1 MRASSLILL
10 TLNILLVPVLA
21 ASTTTSALT
30 CPYRTVNYITHSLP
44 QQCLTSLRKTNLTTT
59 PTAAGN
65 ATTES
70 VASTTSA
77 VAQISNF
84 DSESQSSTNVS
95 TLNVTSSIAAI
106 NISSIQTQSTPSTP
120 SSESYVSGTGEATDD
135 VSPLEDVKF
144 LSFEDWK
151 RENLKKSGQSE
162 HIGHR
167 ARGEHSEP
175 QKRPT
180 IDQSSLDSL
189 GDDGEIDLDFSGF
202 VSDGLEPENQ
212 PQPRPPTPV
221 SDGAP
226 VIEPGRAPRVG
237 LRSKDAGKTCKERSN
252 YASFDCG
259 ANIMKTNPEASSPL
273 AILGKNKDAYMLNEC
288 SAQNKFVILELCD
301 DIAIDTIVVA
311 NFEFFSS
318 IFRTFKVSVSDKY
331 PVKTDKWKTL
341 GIFEARNSRE
351 VQAFLV
357 ENSVIWARYLRIEF
371 LTHYGSEYYCPLSL
385 VRVHGTTMLE
395 EYKHDIESLQ
405 NEDDDDP
412 VLFHQENP
420 ALVDEMEPD
429 AVAEALRSKPSSHRS
444 ETAVVE
450 EHFPVEEASQDASPS
465 STTETQTKNGS
476 INSAS
481 KVPTTSANFSILVGS
496 LAHQR
501 YASET
506 CDIAETSSATEPEQ
520 YREKSNAHSMS
531 DVDPT
536 TGLSTSSFDS
546 SNSIRTPVPITGS
559 KNATSATSSSPNASS
574 QATNSTLSKNS
585 STPPSVNGTK
595 GSGSPTQVAPAAPT
609 MQESFFKS
617 VQKRL
622 QMLESNSSLSLQYI
636 EDQSRALRDAFQ
648 KVEQRQLA
656 KTTSFL
662 EYLNSTVLNELREF
676 RQQYDQLWQ
685 STVIELE
692 LQRERYQQ
700 DNLAINARLG
710 VLADEVIFQKRMST
724 LQMILILVCLGLVL
738 FSKGARNSYLE
749 LPLLQNVLSRSP
761 STRWM
766 NAASL
771 DTPTQSPPVT
781 RVNSAR
787 SAKRQGILKGHR
799 RLSSEDSVES
809 TLSPADIY
817 TPSTPVSFEETS
829 DDEQEHGND
838 ARLGDPQFDPSLIE
852 RPSTSPPVLP
862 GSDMPS
868 TPSTTTSLTG
878 VGDMTIDSAL
888 KDCTPHQRSVRPPL
902 LLVEDATPPTKHLT
916 WQLPDD

>member
-1 MRASSLILL
+1 MRASSTILL
-10 TLNILLVPVLA
+10 TLPILLVPVLA

-59 PTAAGN
+59 PTGAVN
-65 ATTES
+65 STPES
-70 VASTTSA
+70 VASVTSA
-77 VAQISNF
+77 IGQISNF
-84 DSESQSSTNVS
+84 DSESQSSTIIP
-95 TLNVTSSIAAI
+95 TPEVTSSVTAI
-106 NISSIQTQSTPSTP
+106 NISSIQTQSTPSAT
-120 SSESYVSGTGEATDD
+120 SSEPYISETGDATDD

-175 QKRPT
+175 QTRPT
-180 IDQSSLDSL
+180 IDQNSLDSL
-189 GDDGEIDLDFSGF
+189 GDDAEIDLDFSGF
-202 VSDGLEPENQ
+202 VSDGLEPESQ
-212 PQPRPPTPV
+212 PQPRPPQPV
-221 SDGAP
+221 SDGAS

-259 ANIMKTNPEASSPL
+259 ANIMKTNPEAQSPL

-318 IFRTFKVSVSDKY
+318 IFRTFQVSVSDKY

-412 VLFHQENP
+412 VLFQQENP
-420 ALVDEMEPD
+420 TLVDGLEPD
-429 AVAEALRSKPSSHRS
+429 AVAEALLSTTNSHNS

-450 EHFPVEEASQDASPS
+450 EHLTMEEAPQDASTS
-465 STTETQTKNGS
+465 STTETEIKNGS
-476 INSAS
+476 IDSAS
-481 KVPTTSANFSILVGS
+481 GVPTSSANFSILVGS

-506 CDIAETSSATEPEQ
+506 CDIAETSSATEPER
-520 YREKSNAHSMS
+520 YREKSNAHSMD
-531 DVDPT
+531 DVGPT

-546 SNSIRTPVPITGS
+546 SNSIRTPAPMTGS
-559 KNATSATSSSPNASS
+559 VNTTSSASSSPNASS
-574 QATNSTLSKNS
+574 QTTNSTLSKSS
-585 STPPSVNGTK
+585 STPPVVNGTK
-595 GSGSPTQVAPAAPT
+595 GSASPTQVAPAAPT

-636 EDQSRALRDAFQ
+636 EEQSRALRDAFQ

-738 FSKGARNSYLE
+738 FSKGTRNSYLE

-766 NAASL
+766 NTASL

-787 SAKRQGILKGHR
+787 SGKRQGILKGHR

-829 DDEQEHGND
+829 DDEQGPRND
-838 ARLGDPQFDPSLIE
+838 ERLGDPQFDPSLIE

-862 GSDMPS
+862 GSDLTS
-868 TPSTTTSLTG
+868 TPPTPTSLTG
-878 VGDMTIDSAL
+878 AGDRSIDSAL
-888 KDCTPHQRSVRPPL
+888 QDCTPHQSNVRPPL
-902 LLVEDATPPTKHLT
+902 LLVEEATPPTKHLT